1 MNQAKRNKLIV
12 AIICLIAVL
21 GSGYVMFLGYVKN
34 APKIKKEEL
43 RGRTQYDLEL
53 IDSLEEAN
61 KKKR

>member
-1 MNQAKRNKLIV
+1 METSKRNKLIV
-12 AIICLIAVL
+12 AVIFLLAVL

-34 APKIKKEEL
+34 APLIKKEEL
-43 RGRTQYDLEL
+43 RGRTQYDLQL

>member
-12 AIICLIAVL
+12 AIIFLIAVL

>member
-1 MNQAKRNKLIV
+1 MNQSKRNKLIV
-12 AIICLIAVL
+12 ALMFLIAVL

-43 RGRTQYDLEL
+43 RGRTQYNLEL

>member
-12 AIICLIAVL
+12 AIIFLIAVL

-34 APKIKKEEL
+34 APLIKKEEL
-43 RGRTQYDLEL
+43 RGRTKYNLNL
-53 IDSLEEAN
+53 IDSLEETN

>member
-1 MNQAKRNKLIV
+1 MEATKRNKLIV
-12 AIICLIAVL
+12 AVIFLLAVL
-21 GSGYVMFLGYVKN
+21 GSGYVMFRGYVYN
-34 APKIKKEEL
+34 APLIKKEEL

>member
-1 MNQAKRNKLIV
+1 MNQSKRNKLIV
-12 AIICLIAVL
+12 AIIFLIAVL

-43 RGRTQYDLEL
+43 RGRTQYNLKL

>member
-12 AIICLIAVL
+12 AVIFLIAVL

-43 RGRTQYDLEL
+43 RGRTQYNLEL